1 MAEAK
6 GTTDIEEMKVMQEK
20 LQKCN
25 EELNQATDH
34 QHQLE
39 KQLKSTEVRDN
50 KINKYIFMPLEIMR
64 IL

>member
-1 MAEAK
+1 MGIAEAK

-39 KQLKSTEVRDN
+39 KQLKSTEVGDN
-50 KINKYIFMPLEIMR
+50 KINK
-64 IL
+64 

>member
-1 MAEAK
+1 MGIAEVK

-25 EELNQATDH
+25 EELSQANDH

-39 KQLKSTEVRDN
+39 KQLKSTEVSD
-50 KINKYIFMPLEIMR
+50 
-64 IL
+64 